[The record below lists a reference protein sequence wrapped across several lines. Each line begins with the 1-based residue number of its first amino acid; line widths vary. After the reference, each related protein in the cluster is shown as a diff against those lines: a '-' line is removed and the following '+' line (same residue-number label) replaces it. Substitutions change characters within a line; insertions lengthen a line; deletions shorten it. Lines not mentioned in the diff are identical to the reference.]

1 MTSPRGAC
9 EPATGPWARIVP
21 VELVPAAAVEGVE
34 TSQESPTADSA
45 GSPGPGSFPLRWV
58 RLQRIARLL
67 FNCGPT
73 PFKVMRVVEVGTD
86 LVVVVVV
93 VVGKPPASEG
103 LPRPPTPKSATNPRI
118 STAAAIPS
126 RLRDLRT
133 IHILSP
139 HRPATKTAKW
149 HATSTRPPSPGPASR
164 PRTSTLEPARSHGG
178 DDERSRR
185 GEGRVLPDRS
195 GRVNTPPM
203 GARKPHCCE
212 IGHQIADQS
221 KELKVRLPR
230 NLADQAVAIWRRSGS
245 EEELSPETDG
255 RCAP

>member
-45 GSPGPGSFPLRWV
+45 EFAWARVIPTTLGTATKT
-58 RLQRIARLL
+58 RIARLL

-185 GEGRVLPDRS
+185 GEGRVLPRPLREGQHSTHGSEKAALLRNRS
-195 GRVNTPPM
+195 P
-203 GARKPHCCE
+203 
-212 IGHQIADQS
+212 D
-221 KELKVRLPR
+221 
-230 NLADQAVAIWRRSGS
+230 RRSVKRVEGPPS
-245 EEELSPETDG
+245 EEPRRSSRGHLAAIGIRG
-255 RCAP
+255 RTITGD